1 MKRSHVVRPT
11 DANPHHCRTNLDP
24 LCNFGHMTI
33 AQHGQIHSVSLTI
46 NALQKVYI
54 TIQSIR
60 TSGAIR

>member
-1 MKRSHVVRPT
+1 MRAT
-11 DANPHHCRTNLDP
+11 DADPHHCRTNLNP

-33 AQHGQIHSVSLTI
+33 ARHGQIHSVSLTI